1 MGKYKKKM
9 FRDFLKRTKSRVSQ
23 NYLKDLKVVKQ
34 DIQKNADVSFS
45 DVEFMLWANDL
56 EFFTIDYAAGEL
68 NFNKDNLANR
78 HIYPLTKLGYLYK
91 HFPKLSPSQSMEDH
105 IFRDETKWGYR
116 TRYAL
121 TQKGRN
127 IVKKV
132 YKMLG

>member
-1 MGKYKKKM
+1 MGKSKKKM
-9 FRDFLKRTKSRVSQ
+9 FRDFSKRSKSRVSQ
-23 NYLKDLKVVKQ
+23 NHLKDLKVVKQ
-34 DIQKNADVSFS
+34 HIQKDADVSFS

-56 EFFTIDYAAGEL
+56 EFFTIDYGAGEL

-91 HFPKLSPSQSMEDH
+91 HFPKLSPSQTMEDH

-127 IVKKV
+127 MVKKV